1 MRKVTII
8 SLADKYTASF
18 LRFHD
23 INENDCSGMKVVT
36 SIPSS
41 SSTLLLTAVGEKRIN
56 VIENRTKSTLIKWP
70 IIFPKSVEKENE
82 KGKEWYLI
90 VRRDLFKEEM
100 EQATCIKKKRL
111 FVLFYT
117 FHSDFFSNESTYFT
131 RQLMGSSR

>member
-1 MRKVTII
+1 
-8 SLADKYTASF
+8 
-18 LRFHD
+18 
-23 INENDCSGMKVVT
+23 MKVVT

-41 SSTLLLTAVGEKRIN
+41 SSTLLLTVVREKRIN
-56 VIENRTKSTLIKWP
+56 VIENRTKSTLIKWS
-70 IIFPKSVEKENE
+70 ITFPKSVEKENE

-117 FHSDFFSNESTYFT
+117 FHSDFF
-131 RQLMGSSR
+131 LK